1 MLQENTFQREFYD
14 AYESG
19 DIEAVQLLL
28 ARGADINQ
36 SSDNGSWPGVTR
48 ATPLLATCGGH
59 IENNSAVVELLLD
72 RGANI
77 NQALPI

>member
-36 SSDNGSWPGVTR
+36 ADEFG
-48 ATPLLATCGGH
+48 ATPLLAACGGH